1 MLESFLQMFTNPGPA
16 SFINFTF
23 LPKYTFYFVQGV
35 KYTLMLSV
43 VAVLLAVIPALLLA
57 LMRLSK
63 SRIAYVAEIFRAG
76 ILAVD
81 AGQTEAARSLG
92 LSSWQSMRLVVLPQ
106 AVKNVLPALANE
118 VVTMVKESSICSVIG
133 VYDLMWGA
141 KTVITNSYIA
151 VGPLVL
157 AAIIYFCI
165 NFPASKAIE
174 AIERRMRRGDKR

>member
-1 MLESFLQMFTNPGPA
+1 M
-16 SFINFTF
+16 
-23 LPKYTFYFVQGV
+23 
-35 KYTLMLSV
+35 
-43 VAVLLAVIPALLLA
+43 
-57 LMRLSK
+57 
-63 SRIAYVAEIFRAG
+63 
-76 ILAVD
+76 D